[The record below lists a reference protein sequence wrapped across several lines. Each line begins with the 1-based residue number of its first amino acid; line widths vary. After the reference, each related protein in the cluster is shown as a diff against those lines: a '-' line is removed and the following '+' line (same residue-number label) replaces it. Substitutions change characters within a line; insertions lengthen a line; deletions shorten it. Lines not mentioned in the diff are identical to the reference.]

1 MALVKKTAHKKPEI
15 IDKSDTSPESQRR
28 ALRVR
33 DFCNAYGFSKATT
46 YNLIKTGRLRTVRIG
61 GIRLIP
67 VDAAESLLTQP

>member
-1 MALVKKTAHKKPEI
+1 MTPNPQYSTGTAK
-15 IDKSDTSPESQRR
+15 R

-46 YNLIKTGRLRTVRIG
+46 YNLIKAGRLRTVRIG

-67 VDAAESLLTQP
+67 VDAAESLLSQP

>member
-1 MALVKKTAHKKPEI
+1 MAFTKETSQKTSKI
-15 IDKSDTSPESQRR
+15 INGSDTSPAPSRR

-67 VDAAESLLTQP
+67 VDPAESLLTQP

>member
-1 MALVKKTAHKKPEI
+1 MAFFKETSHKTPETI
-15 IDKSDTSPESQRR
+15 NRPDTMPTPPRR

-67 VDAAESLLTQP
+67 VDAAESLLNQP

>member
-1 MALVKKTAHKKPEI
+1 MIPNQQHSTGT
-15 IDKSDTSPESQRR
+15 DKR

-67 VDAAESLLTQP
+67 VDPAESLLTQP